1 MREPVEFELQGLTFE
16 FSQMPLAKA
25 CAALELL
32 SELIKGS
39 FAAGG
44 DFRQAVAGAC
54 SAAIGKLPALINAYA
69 PFCKVQGE
77 GVAAGR
83 KVALKTFQGEAFNGR
98 LDLAILFVANCAA
111 IEHAD
116 FLAEGLERIAAGLA
130 ELGQRFPSLTERI
143 PGFGG

>member
-32 SELIKGS
+32 SELIKGA
-39 FAAGG
+39 FVPGG
-44 DFRQAVAGAC
+44 DIRQAVAGAF
-54 SAAIGKLPALINAYA
+54 ATGVAKLPALIDAYA
-69 PFCKVQGE
+69 PFCKVEGE
-77 GVAAGR
+77 RVAAGR
-83 KVALKTFQGEAFNGR
+83 KVALKTFQGEVFDGHM
-98 LDLAILFVANCAA
+98 DLAILFVANCAA